1 MKILPANSEG
11 CWIFIF
17 VIFLSFF
24 CHLICHF
31 SVIPVL
37 WSHFLIM
44 FLSFFCHF
52 LVILFV
58 MFLLFFWHL
67 FVIFLAFS
75 LLSGTVFH
83 VFCRFPPSEQFGGC
97 CPIHV
102 FSSSM
107 FEFFCL
113 RACCLHG
120 SLLSILLTSAQMFVL
135 SFAVLSLF
143 HVLLSP
149 VVSCV
154 ALLCL
159 YVYLLMMVMSVF
171 IRVVFCLFILLM
183 FCFGLVGLQISLTVV
198 MECQGFPSK

>member
-1 MKILPANSEG
+1 
-11 CWIFIF
+11 
-17 VIFLSFF
+17 
-24 CHLICHF
+24 
-31 SVIPVL
+31 
-37 WSHFLIM
+37 
-44 FLSFFCHF
+44 
-52 LVILFV
+52 
-58 MFLLFFWHL
+58 MFLLFVWHL

-135 SFAVLSLF
+135 SFAVLSSF

-154 ALLCL
+154 ALL
-159 YVYLLMMVMSVF
+159 VLMSIF
-171 IRVVFCLFILLM
+171 
-183 FCFGLVGLQISLTVV
+183 
-198 MECQGFPSK
+198 

>member
-31 SVIPVL
+31 FVIPVL
-37 WSHFLIM
+37 WSHFLVI

-58 MFLLFFWHL
+58 IFLLFFWHL

-97 CPIHV
+97 CPTHV

-120 SLLSILLTSAQMFVL
+120 SLLSILLTSVQMFLL
-135 SFAVLSLF
+135 SFAVLSSF
-143 HVLLSP
+143 HALLSP
-149 VVSCV
+149 VVFCV

-171 IRVVFCLFILLM
+171 IRVVFCLFILLL
-183 FCFGLVGLQISLTVV
+183 FCFGLVGLEISLTVV
-198 MECQGFPSK
+198 MECQG

>member
-1 MKILPANSEG
+1 MSFF
-11 CWIFIF
+11 CHSCFVVSFFSHFF

-24 CHLICHF
+24 GHSVCH
-31 SVIPVL
+31 
-37 WSHFLIM
+37 
-44 FLSFFCHF
+44 
-52 LVILFV
+52 
-58 MFLLFFWHL
+58 FLLFFWHL

-183 FCFGLVGLQISLTVV
+183 FCFGLVGLEISLTVV
-198 MECQGFPSK
+198 MECQG